1 MRIVCVSD
9 THMAHRGL
17 AVPEGDVLVHAGD
30 ATSTG
35 TADEVDRFLGWFSA
49 QKHPHKILIAG
60 NHDWLFQQAP
70 DIAHLLLEKHQGIS
84 YLQDSGVVI
93 EGVRFWGS
101 PWQPWFCDWAFN
113 LPRKGQRIRE
123 ARNQIP
129 MGTDVLVTHCP
140 PHGILDQVH
149 GGEHLG
155 CEELAIRLAMV
166 KPRVHLFGH
175 IHDSFGVAQ
184 STTTT
189 YINACVSTESY
200 KPANPP
206 IVVDLSPESIQIRG
220 VGDSLRKQRL
230 ETVKGLLRTPT
241 DGPTHK
247 VVTWLKEE
255 HIEGMKAMAE
265 LRGTTPSKLLQEYAI
280 RGLGSDLT
288 KHLRAEGKSSHR
300 SVPFMRLEE
309 P

>member
-1 MRIVCVSD
+1 MRWTDSS
-9 THMAHRGL
+9 
-17 AVPEGDVLVHAGD
+17 AG
-30 ATSTG
+30 
-35 TADEVDRFLGWFSA
+35 FSA

-93 EGVRFWGS
+93 EGVRFWVPPGS
-101 PWQPWFCDWAFN
+101 H
-113 LPRKGQRIRE
+113 GS
-123 ARNQIP
+123 
-129 MGTDVLVTHCP
+129 VTGLSTFPGRASGFGRHEP
-140 PHGILDQVH
+140 DPHGHRCLGDPLPASRNPRSGPH

-206 IVVDLSPESIQIRG
+206 IVVDLSLSPFRS
-220 VGDSLRKQRL
+220 
-230 ETVKGLLRTPT
+230 
-241 DGPTHK
+241 
-247 VVTWLKEE
+247 
-255 HIEGMKAMAE
+255 EGWGIASENSAW
-265 LRGTTPSKLLQEYAI
+265 RPSKA
-280 RGLGSDLT
+280 S
-288 KHLRAEGKSSHR
+288 
-300 SVPFMRLEE
+300 
-309 P
+309 